1 MLYLLFCRLNKMQ
14 PAYDL
19 KPITPYRT
27 NVAIIG
33 EGVVKDSVNGR
44 LCAVIK
50 SNAGTTIQWP
60 VQTGVG
66 DIYSITMKYY
76 YPKEQIVK
84 GRLQL
89 FDAGGN
95 RMMDEVVQF
104 TFTRV
109 GKWNQFTVNT
119 GSQINAGNYVVKLV
133 TEKGT
138 ELAISG
144 IEIQ

>member
-1 MLYLLFCRLNKMQ
+1 
-14 PAYDL
+14 
-19 KPITPYRT
+19 
-27 NVAIIG
+27 
-33 EGVVKDSVNGR
+33 
-44 LCAVIK
+44 
-50 SNAGTTIQWP
+50 
-60 VQTGVG
+60 
-66 DIYSITMKYY
+66 MKYY
-76 YPKEQIVK
+76 YPKEQTVK

-95 RMMDEVVQF
+95 RMMDEAVQF

-119 GSQINAGNYVVKLV
+119 GSQINAGNYIVKLV
-133 TEKGT
+133 AENGT

>member
-1 MLYLLFCRLNKMQ
+1 MQ

-19 KPITPYRT
+19 KPVTPYRT

-44 LCAVIK
+44 RCAVIK
-50 SNAGTTIQWP
+50 SNAATTIQWP

-76 YPKEQIVK
+76 YPNEQIVK

-95 RMMDEVVQF
+95 RMIDEAVQF

-133 TEKGT
+133 TENGT